1 MKKFLIISLLFLI
14 AGCSSKPSPEKLQQ
28 SMKSVFNLLVEKPQ
42 FVMYLNFNNMR
53 TTQFWKDNISDSV
66 LNAENTLGSLLNTFN
81 EATGVTISRG
91 LDEMFYSNSWMGEN
105 AIVLKGV
112 FDRNKLDLFLKKD
125 SSFSRK
131 EYPAE
136 GITVYIKK
144 DNNLQFFFKDNFTLC
159 ASNFTKQIENMIS
172 IKDTSNT
179 GLLLNKDI
187 LAAIDK
193 INYKNS
199 LWLVTTEKTFI
210 RGIFLNFIESKSPKF
225 DSTKTLPTDSIKLN
239 TGTGKDSLSKT
250 DKLIAN
256 ELYRQINSVS
266 ISAKM
271 KNDLDFVVQFECVD
285 EASAGF
291 LNNLITGM
299 ITLSRLSSS
308 GEKDKKP
315 SSSEKILESLRVKNF
330 ESSVH
335 INVNITKDNINDFRK
350 NTFLTKP
357 N

>member
-1 MKKFLIISLLFLI
+1 
-14 AGCSSKPSPEKLQQ
+14 
-28 SMKSVFNLLVEKPQ
+28 
-42 FVMYLNFNNMR
+42 
-53 TTQFWKDNISDSV
+53 
-66 LNAENTLGSLLNTFN
+66 
-81 EATGVTISRG
+81 
-91 LDEMFYSNSWMGEN
+91 MGEN